1 MPILVFAL
9 ILLVLIIS
17 LFIAAVVDWN
27 ISMKAERLK
36 CILCGS
42 GAILCLIVLLAS
54 IIFIGD
60 TSLYTPYETQEVT
73 YYFVND
79 EVIMDGYLYI
89 ENEDG
94 SLWKQDKEKFE
105 VIRVEKKESDDELD
119 KITINTVKARYG
131 MFTIRY
137 DELIIYK

>member
-17 LFIAAVVDWN
+17 LFIAAVVDWD
-27 ISMKAERLK
+27 ISMKAES
-36 CILCGS
+36 ILCGS

-89 ENEDG
+89 ETEDG

-119 KITINTVKARYG
+119 KIVINTVKARYG